1 MKQILLVMMM
11 LCSLTASAQSRVKN
25 MYADSQSLNVA
36 QLENTD
42 QTVRLHRYLFAG
54 YNTLCL
60 PMSLN
65 SQQLSQA
72 ARDLRVERFAG
83 IRQQGSTLCL
93 YFVDCTGE
101 GIEAGVPYLIFSPTR
116 QYLRVNNTD
125 AERIDSNLKTLRVND
140 GQGNQVAFS
149 SNWTV
154 LQKDDHYGIP
164 AKQNVEI
171 LESVLI
177 RTTSDMSL
185 LPTRCS
191 FSWEQQAAGAERLE
205 IMHVSANEAT
215 AIENLTTARSEG
227 VGVVYDLQGRR
238 LTDNNHRGVVIQNG
252 KKLFSK

>member
-1 MKQILLVMMM
+1 MKQILLVMMV

-171 LESVLI
+171 LESVLV
-177 RTTSDMSL
+177 RTTEELSI

-191 FSWEQQAAGAERLE
+191 FSWEQQAPSAEKLE
-205 IMHVSANEAT
+205 IIHTNLADVT
-215 AIENLTTARSEG
+215 AIDQQLKAKSINDEKI
-227 VGVVYDLQGRR
+227 YDLNGRHV
-238 LTDNNHRGVVIQNG
+238 NAPAKGIYIKGG
-252 KKLFSK
+252 KKIVK

>member
-25 MYADSQSLNVA
+25 MYADSKSLNMA
-36 QLENTD
+36 QLENTE

-60 PMSLN
+60 PMTLS

-83 IRQQGSTLCL
+83 IRQQGNTLCL
-93 YFVDCTGE
+93 YFVDCTNE

-125 AERIDSNLKTLRVND
+125 AERIDSNIKTLRIND
-140 GQGNQVAFS
+140 GQGNQIAFG
-149 SNWTV
+149 SNWSV
-154 LQKDDHYGIP
+154 LQKDGHYGIP

-177 RTTSDMSL
+177 RTTSDMSM

-191 FSWEQQAAGAERLE
+191 FSWEQQAANADRLE

-215 AIENLTTARSEG
+215 AIENLTSAPFEG
-227 VGVVYDLQGRR
+227 EGAVYDLQGHR
-238 LTDNNHRGVVIQNG
+238 LTNANHRGVVIQNG
-252 KKLFSK
+252 KKMVK